1 MKMRRK
7 VLASMLF
14 AFLPWLAM
22 AQSTDDLYF
31 IGEKDRGESEG
42 WSGT

>member
-31 IGEKDRGESEG
+31 IPQRRRKRPR
-42 WSGT
+42 

>member
-31 IGEKDRGESEG
+31 IRGESEG

>member
-31 IGEKDRGESEG
+31 IRRLEWYLRKSQTKR
-42 WSGT
+42 